1 MKKQLTFFT
10 LLFTSFL
17 AQAQVSIQGKITDDK
32 AQSVPFASV
41 ALVAAKD
48 SHLIKGALTDDG
60 GAYSIPSVSAGNYR
74 ILASAVGL
82 DKTYTPVFEI
92 KNDSKTATIDVTL
105 KIASKLLDEA
115 IVIAQRPLF
124 EQKPDKLVMNIAN
137 SSIAAGGTVLE
148 VLQKMP
154 GLVVANDQIKLGGTR
169 NVQVWIDGKPSNYSD
184 VTTALKDMPS
194 DQVDRV
200 ELVTQPGAQYDAG
213 GGPILNIILK
223 RNAEL
228 GFTGTAA
235 LTLGGSRY
243 DESALNLGVKNFYR
257 VNPSVNMNYRSGQ
270 WNLFG
275 SYSYGHR
282 EYFNLQTVDRF
293 IVNETYMQNNY
304 SNNTADFQNYRFGA
318 DFYATKK
325 TTVGV
330 LFKGWNRVGED
341 AAKSVTDVFTKSLS
355 DKLNSFVT
363 ENVANSTRSNATAN
377 ANVKHEFDAKTGHY
391 LNFDVD
397 YAQFQTKN
405 ITDLAI
411 YKNLANSVRSKSQQ
425 NLKQPVGI
433 FTTKV
438 DYSLP
443 IDSTFKMDVG
453 AKSSFSK
460 IDNRLVFSRAGEV
473 SAKESNDFLYKENIN
488 AAYLNL
494 SKKLKKFEFNAGLRV
509 EQTIV
514 SGTSM
519 ATTVLDRN
527 YTQLFPSASALYRF
541 NQHIGLQASYS
552 KRIERPSF
560 QQQNPFTYFID
571 SLTYTRGNPNL
582 KPQILNTAQLA
593 VVYDGQPFV
602 SVEYTKTDDVI
613 IENAPVREGTK
624 TFTTAANLAAND
636 NWTFQINA
644 PLSFAKWIDGYV
656 GNQFIYNA
664 YNANYKVNN
673 RDTLYNASR
682 WHWLAYTGVTI
693 KLPKDIKLEINGW
706 YMTKF
711 LEEFLTINRMGGLS
725 FGLSKTFLDKRARV
739 SFNYNDVLYTQKTD
753 ATIGFGDV
761 NVNFRQ
767 RNDSR
772 NARLSFSYQFGNTK
786 VKGSRKRSVGS
797 ESETSRIKVE

>member
-1 MKKQLTFFT
+1 MKKQLTFFA
-10 LLFTSFL
+10 LLFTSLL

-48 SHLIKGALTDDG
+48 SQLIKGALTDDN
-60 GAYSIPSVSAGNYR
+60 GAYSILSVSAGNYR

-82 DKTYTPVFEI
+82 DKTYTPIFEI

-105 KIASKLLDEA
+105 KLSSKLLDEA
-115 IVIAQRPLF
+115 VIVAQRPLF

-169 NVQVWIDGKPSNYSD
+169 DVQVWIDGKPSNYTD
-184 VTTALKDMPS
+184 VATALKDMPS

-200 ELVTQPGAQYDAG
+200 ELITQPGARYDAA

-228 GFTGTAA
+228 GFNGTAA
-235 LTLGGSRY
+235 LSLGGSRY

-282 EYFNLQTVDRF
+282 EYFSLISVDRF
-293 IVNETYMQNNY
+293 IGNETYSQNNY
-304 SNNTADFQNYRFGA
+304 SNNAADFQNYRFGA

-325 TTVGV
+325 TTLGV

-341 AAKSVTDVFTKSLS
+341 VAKSVTDVFTRNTT

-363 ENVANSTRSNATAN
+363 ENDANSTRSNATAN
-377 ANVKHEFDAKTGHY
+377 INLKHEFDQKTGHN
-391 LNFDVD
+391 LNFDLD
-397 YAQFQTKN
+397 YAQFQTN
-405 ITDLAI
+405 NVTDLVI
-411 YKNLANSVRSKSQQ
+411 YKNEANAFRSKSQQ
-425 NLKQPVGI
+425 NLRQPVDI
-433 FTTKV
+433 FTTKI

-453 AKSSFSK
+453 AKSSFST
-460 IDNRLVFSRAGEV
+460 IDNRLVFSRSGEV

-488 AAYLNL
+488 AGYLNV

-514 SGTSM
+514 SGVSM
-519 ATTVLDRN
+519 AATVLDRN

-541 NQHIGLQASYS
+541 DKHMGLQASYS
-552 KRIERPSF
+552 KRVDRPSF
-560 QQQNPFTYFID
+560 QQQNPFSFFID

-582 KPQILNTAQLA
+582 RPQILNTAQLA
-593 VVYDGQPFV
+593 VVYDGQPFL
-602 SVEYTKTDDVI
+602 SVEYTKIDDVI
-613 IENAPVREGTK
+613 IENAPVLEGTK
-624 TFTTAANLAAND
+624 TYTTAQNLAANE

-644 PLSFAKWIDGYV
+644 PLNFAKWIDGYV
-656 GNQFIYNA
+656 GNQAIYNA
-664 YNANYKVNN
+664 YNADYQGSKYK
-673 RDTLYNASR
+673 ASR
-682 WHWLAYTGVTI
+682 WHWLAYSGATI
-693 KLPKDIKLEINGW
+693 KLPKDIKVEINGW

-725 FGLSKTFLDKRARV
+725 FGLSKTFLDKRARI
-739 SFNYNDVLYTQKTD
+739 SFNYNDVLYSQKTD
-753 ATIGFGDV
+753 AVIGFGDV